1 MTRIFVCALVL
12 LATPLIAAQQP
23 PQNPPYT
30 TPPTLPDNRPDSRQ
44 PPELPDQHSQQ
55 AMTSSDIEQQL
66 EQSISEDATLKDADI
81 RTKVDDESITLTGTV
96 QSESEHSKVLATVQP
111 YAGRRKVVD
120 KLVVKKTT

>member
-55 AMTSSDIEQQL
+55 AMTSSDIQQQL
-66 EQSISEDATLKDADI
+66 EQSISEDPTLNDANVK
-81 RTKVDDESITLTGTV
+81 TKVDDESITLTGTV

-111 YAGRRKVVD
+111 YVGKRKVVD
-120 KLVVKKTT
+120 KLVVKKTA

>member
-1 MTRIFVCALVL
+1 MTRIFVYALVL

-23 PQNPPYT
+23 GQNPPYT

-55 AMTSSDIEQQL
+55 AMTSSDIQQQL
-66 EQSISEDATLKDADI
+66 EQSISEDPTLNDANVK
-81 RTKVDDESITLTGTV
+81 TKVDDESITLTGTV

-111 YAGRRKVVD
+111 YVGKRKVVD